1 MLSDHLLK
9 NLPVKVTCTQRMYC
23 INYPDRWKKKKK
35 CPSSLNLE
43 NHAKLKFWYESSLKI
58 RIFLQMEKSQQHRNS
73 QTRKK
78 GGDKER
84 LSANKTIT
92 LYGWGKIPPQELFS
106 PWMTRRKPKDSD
118 KLCNVRFVHICLQ
131 FKDIATK
138 LQ

>member
-1 MLSDHLLK
+1 
-9 NLPVKVTCTQRMYC
+9 
-23 INYPDRWKKKKK
+23 
-35 CPSSLNLE
+35 
-43 NHAKLKFWYESSLKI
+43 
-58 RIFLQMEKSQQHRNS
+58 MEKSQQHRNS

>member
-1 MLSDHLLK
+1 MNRPKNKNFSSDGK
-9 NLPVKVTCTQRMYC
+9 KSTTQEFP
-23 INYPDRWKKKKK
+23 NK
-35 CPSSLNLE
+35 
-43 NHAKLKFWYESSLKI
+43 
-58 RIFLQMEKSQQHRNS
+58 
-73 QTRKK
+73 KK